1 MWRLQLGMK
10 KAVAISHAPHSDI
23 EDE

>member
-10 KAVAISHAPHSDI
+10 KGIAISHAPHSDI